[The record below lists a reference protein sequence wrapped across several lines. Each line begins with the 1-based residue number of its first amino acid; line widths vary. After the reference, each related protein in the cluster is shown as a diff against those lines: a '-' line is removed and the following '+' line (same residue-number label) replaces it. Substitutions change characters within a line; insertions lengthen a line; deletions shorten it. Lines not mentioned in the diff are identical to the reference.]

1 MTLFQGIIKKWLLP
15 FILCFSMIFAFF
27 PQSKAEAATSS
38 DSTRLYPR
46 TKQPNVYTDYVYVYA
61 GGQVGVYIDSYN
73 DYDVEW
79 IIRKSNGSIF
89 KGPGVIYNNT
99 KSGEINTRYTV
110 SSAGLYRLELKQ
122 RYVNLASASGTISSW
137 K

>member
-1 MTLFQGIIKKWLLP
+1 MTLSYGSIKKSVLA
-15 FILCFSMIFAFF
+15 FVLCFSMVFLFF
-27 PQSKAEAATSS
+27 PLSEASAASK
-38 DSTRLYPR
+38 STRLYPR
-46 TKQPNVYTDYVYVYA
+46 TAQAYTEYVYVNA

-79 IIRKSNGSIF
+79 VIRKSNGSIF

-137 K
+137 

>member
-1 MTLFQGIIKKWLLP
+1 MTLSQGIIKKWLLV
-15 FILCFSMIFAFF
+15 FVLCFSMFFVFF
-27 PQSKAEAATSS
+27 PQSETSAATRIDS

-46 TKQPNVYTDYVYVYA
+46 SKQSYTEYVYVYA

-79 IIRKSNGSIF
+79 LIRKSNGSVF

-110 SSAGLYRLELKQ
+110 PSSGLYRLELKQ
-122 RYVNLASASGTISSW
+122 RYVSLASASGTISSW
-137 K
+137 R